1 MREDK
6 EVFDAIFRRAVEWMA
21 NCEKNDS
28 RGVEKHVERTYV
40 VLHVTYVDTTTMRVM
55 LYDLMLHM
63 DGKFSL
69 NNGKGEYVP
78 YVDPMGA
85 FEEFIEDCIKA
96 RGDD

>member
-1 MREDK
+1 MSDNK
-6 EVFDAIFRRAVEWMA
+6 LFDAIFRKAVEWMA
-21 NCEKNDS
+21 DCEKNDS

-63 DGKFSL
+63 DGGFSH

-78 YVDPMGA
+78 CADPMGA
-85 FEEFIEDCIKA
+85 FEEFVDYCNNK
-96 RGDD
+96 